1 MSTGTFLNSSFT
13 AHKHKTL
20 CEEKKIH
27 KHRLIFIYKKK
38 KTKVVLS
45 QNQILLFWTLE
56 RLTQYPPKEGDIT
69 L

>member
-20 CEEKKIH
+20 CEKKNTQTQ
-27 KHRLIFIYKKK
+27 IYFYLLKKM
-38 KTKVVLS
+38 TKVVLS
-45 QNQILLFWTLE
+45 QNQILLFWILE

>member
-20 CEEKKIH
+20 CE
-27 KHRLIFIYKKK
+27 KKK
-38 KTKVVLS
+38 NTQTQIYFYLLKKMTKVVLS